1 MKKKVVIFILILILS
16 ITLISGCVEE
26 SEKEA
31 EPKNGDEEIFS
42 EEPIEGKYDPILE
55 SGRIYINGTW
65 HNYTAI
71 RYEKDGIDYKAGYLD
86 YIIHPFDWLKNYTE
100 NDSTIL
106 CWWDYGGMIEGYSN
120 REAIAV
126 YPPLS
131 LLDTIGMYNEFDKE
145 GKERYIVEHDFSEE
159 DKIEDIALVLTA
171 ENFSNE
177 SVQIII
183 EKYNVSY
190 IFTRSYDK
198 KLAGIFLSAAGKDIS
213 EYFTDCEQKGP
224 YCFRGTPTEKTNET
238 LIYKMWEA
246 EPNIP
251 GLIMRYNITVYGGND
266 PDRNTNIV
274 RIFSIE
280 N

>member
-1 MKKKVVIFILILILS
+1 MKKKGVIFIFFVILLIAF
-16 ITLISGCVEE
+16 ISGCVEE
-26 SEKEA
+26 SEKKI
-31 EPKNGDEEIFS
+31 EPKDGDEEIFS
-42 EEPIEGKYDPILE
+42 EEAIEGKYDPILE
-55 SGRIYINGTW
+55 SGKIYINGTW

-71 RYEKDGIDYKAGYLD
+71 RYKKDGIDYKAGYLD
-86 YIIHPFDWLKNYTE
+86 HIIHPFDWLKNYTE

-106 CWWDYGGMIEGYSN
+106 CWWDYGGMIEGYSD

-131 LLDTIGMYNEFDKE
+131 LLDTIGMYNEFDEE
-145 GKERYIVEHDFSEE
+145 GKERYITEHDFSEE
-159 DKIEDIALVLTA
+159 GKIKDIASVLTA

-177 SVQIII
+177 SVQDII

-198 KLAGIFLSAAGKDIS
+198 KLAGIFLSAAGKEIS
-213 EYFTDCEQKGP
+213 EYFTDCEDKGP
-224 YCFRGTPTEKTNET
+224 YCFRGTPTDKLNET

-246 EPNIP
+246 EPDIP
-251 GLIMRYNITVYGGND
+251 GLIMRYSNPFMGSND
-266 PDRNTNIV
+266 PNINTNIV